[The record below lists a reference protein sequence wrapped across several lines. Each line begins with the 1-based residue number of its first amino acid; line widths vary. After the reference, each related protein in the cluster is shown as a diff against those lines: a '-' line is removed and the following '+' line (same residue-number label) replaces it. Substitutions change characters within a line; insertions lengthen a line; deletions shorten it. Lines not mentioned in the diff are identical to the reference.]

1 MSKREADKRHL
12 TDLTHP
18 TDSTV
23 IKSYVKN
30 RPMLCKRRDIGSN
43 ELVGMKINQEDLDI
57 INKVKEPYP
66 KYSPSFKK
74 QKKQP
79 MNPHGVNA
87 YRLRN
92 IIRTNKVSNVNQ
104 KSNQ

>member
-12 TDLTHP
+12 TDLSYP

-30 RPMLCKRRDIGSN
+30 RPMICKRRDIGSKELINMRIN
-43 ELVGMKINQEDLDI
+43 EVDMEI
-57 INKVKEPYP
+57 ISMIKQRRP

-74 QKKQP
+74 HK
-79 MNPHGVNA
+79 
-87 YRLRN
+87 
-92 IIRTNKVSNVNQ
+92 
-104 KSNQ
+104 KSNR